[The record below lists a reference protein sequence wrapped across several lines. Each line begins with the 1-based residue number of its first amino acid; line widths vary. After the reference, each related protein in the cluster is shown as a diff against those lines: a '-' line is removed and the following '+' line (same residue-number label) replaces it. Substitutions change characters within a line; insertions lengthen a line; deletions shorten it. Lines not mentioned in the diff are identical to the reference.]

1 MGDIGLLSLA
11 DLSRLIRTKA
21 LSPVELTKRYLE
33 RIATLDGS
41 LHSFNCVR
49 DRGALEDAAEA
60 ESSILGG
67 GWLGPLHGIP
77 VGIKDLIDVAGLP
90 TTAQAEYRRDCVA
103 GKDAG
108 VVEAL
113 KGAGAIILGKQA
125 TAEYAVSGTQFDLG
139 WPPVRNPWSL
149 DLDPSSSSSG
159 SAAAAAAGLC
169 AGSVGTETAGSIRDP
184 AAWCGVAGL
193 KPTNGLVSRRGVL
206 PLSRSM
212 DCVGPIAWTVEDCAL
227 MISQMA
233 SSDPQDTAIKDFRRP
248 DISTLAAEI
257 RGLRIGVVRHFYEDA
272 PDIDNDVLDA
282 MEGSLITFEKLGARL
297 CTVRLAEF
305 DAYCA
310 AARNISWPEEYTEH
324 RDELGAYPDRF
335 HPVSRSRLQDGR
347 DVMAADYIRA
357 QRQQASLTAE
367 LGEVMR
373 DVDVLVL
380 PTNKKPAQVLAYEHT
395 PLGHAE
401 LSLTRPFN
409 LTGGPAL
416 SLCNGFTASG
426 LPTSIQIIGRHFE
439 DSTVLKVGHA
449 LEMALG
455 LRTRRPAIAGL

>member
-11 DLSRLIRTKA
+11 DLSRLIRAKA
-21 LSPVELTKRYLE
+21 LSPVELTRRYLE
-33 RIATLDGS
+33 RIARLDRS

-49 DRGALEDAAEA
+49 EQRALQDAAEA

-67 GWLGPLHGIP
+67 EWLGPLHGIP
-77 VGIKDLIDVAGLP
+77 IGIKDLIDVAGLP
-90 TTAQAEYRRDCVA
+90 TTAQAEHRRNCIA
-103 GKDAG
+103 AQDAG
-108 VVEAL
+108 VVDAL

-159 SAAAAAAGLC
+159 SAVAAAAGLC
-169 AGSVGTETAGSIRDP
+169 AGSIGTETAGSIRDP

-193 KPTNGLVSRRGVL
+193 KPTNGLVSTRGVL
-206 PLSRSM
+206 PLSPSM

-227 MISQMA
+227 MISQMV
-233 SSDPQDTAIKDFRRP
+233 SSDPQDTEIKGFRRP
-248 DISTLAAEI
+248 DISTLSDGI
-257 RGLRIGVVRHFYEDA
+257 RRLRIGVVRHFYEDA
-272 PDIDNDVLDA
+272 TDIDDDVLDA

-297 CTVRLAEF
+297 STVRLAEF
-305 DAYCA
+305 DAYSA
-310 AARNISWPEEYTEH
+310 VARNISWPEEYAEH
-324 RDELGAYPDRF
+324 REELDAYPDRF
-335 HPVSRSRLQDGR
+335 HPVSRSRLQDGS

-357 QRQQASLTAE
+357 RRRQVCLTAE
-367 LGEVMR
+367 LGEIMR

-380 PTNKKPAQVLAYEHT
+380 PTNKKPAQTLGYENT
-395 PLGHAE
+395 PLGKAE

-416 SLCNGFTASG
+416 ALCNGFTAAG

-439 DSTVLKVGHA
+439 DDTVLRVGHA
-449 LEMALG
+449 LETALG
-455 LRTRRPAIAGL
+455 LRTSRPVMAAL

>member
-1 MGDIGLLSLA
+1 MDDIGLLSLA

-21 LSPVELTKRYLE
+21 LSPVELTQRYLV
-33 RIATLDGS
+33 RIAALDGT

-49 DRGALEDAAEA
+49 AQEALKDAATA
-60 ESSILGG
+60 EGSILAG

-77 VGIKDLIDVAGLP
+77 IGIKDLIDVAGLP
-90 TTAQAEYRRDCVA
+90 TTAQAEHRRTLIA
-103 GKDAG
+103 SQEAG

-139 WPPVRNPWSL
+139 WSPVRNPWDL

-227 MISQMA
+227 MISQMV
-233 SSDPQDTAIKDFRRP
+233 SSEPQDIEIKGFRRP
-248 DISTLAAEI
+248 DLSTLSGGI
-257 RGLRIGVVRHFYEDA
+257 RELRIGVVRHFYEDD
-272 PDIDNDVLDA
+272 PDIDDDVLDA

-297 CTVRLAEF
+297 SSVQLAEF

-310 AARNISWPEEYTEH
+310 TARKISWPEEYAEH
-324 RDELGAYPDRF
+324 CEELDTYPDRF

-357 QRQQASLTAE
+357 QRRQASLTAE
-367 LGEVMR
+367 LGEIMR

-380 PTNKKPAQVLAYEHT
+380 PTNKKPAQVLGYEHA
-395 PLGHAE
+395 PLGQTE

-416 SLCNGFTASG
+416 TLCNGLTASG
-426 LPTSIQIIGRHFE
+426 LPTSIQIYGRHFE
-439 DSTVLKVGHA
+439 DDTVLKVGHA
-449 LEMALG
+449 LETALG
-455 LRTRRPAIAGL
+455 LRTRRPAMAVL